1 MLQNIPINLL
11 RLTSYIKINMEG
23 NGMLQK
29 KSLASLVILFWITAA
44 PLFGCTIVMAV
55 KNGKILVGNN
65 EDRSFYKTTI
75 RFLPATEKY
84 FGRIIFGYTD
94 APFQG
99 GMNDQGL
106 FIDGNAL
113 RPTGWKPEEGKPDF
127 RGIVISYILAN
138 CASVADVQAFFQKY
152 NVGGLLRARF
162 PVADRNGDS
171 MVVEYGQGKVQFVER
186 EGYYQIATNFVFT
199 NVKNGNYPCTR
210 YRTADR
216 ILRDA
221 ENLDISLIR
230 NVLDAT
236 HQESRSPSVYS
247 NIYDLKK
254 GQIRIYNVHDF
265 SKAVTLD
272 FNEEL
277 AKGTR
282 TIDLPSLFRE

>member
-1 MLQNIPINLL
+1 MLRN
-11 RLTSYIKINMEG
+11 
-23 NGMLQK
+23 
-29 KSLASLVILFWITAA
+29 KSLASLVIMFWITAA

-55 KNGKILVGNN
+55 KDGKVLVGNN

-75 RFLPATEKY
+75 RFFPATEKH

-113 RPTGWKPEEGKPDF
+113 SPTGWKPEEGKP
-127 RGIVISYILAN
+127 
-138 CASVADVQAFFQKY
+138 
-152 NVGGLLRARF
+152 
-162 PVADRNGDS
+162 RNGDS

-186 EGYYQIATNFVFT
+186 EEYYLIATNFVFT
-199 NVKNGNYPCTR
+199 NVTNGNYPCSR
-210 YRTADR
+210 YRKADR
-216 ILRDA
+216 VLREA
-221 ENLDISLIR
+221 ESLDISLIR

-236 HQESRSPSVYS
+236 HLEGRSPTVYS
-247 NIYDLKK
+247 NIYDLKN
-254 GQIRIYNVHDF
+254 GQIHIYNVHDF

-282 TIDLPSLFRE
+282 TINLPSLFGESGMACQKAG

>member
-1 MLQNIPINLL
+1 ML
-11 RLTSYIKINMEG
+11 R
-23 NGMLQK
+23 K
-29 KSLASLVILFWITAA
+29 KSLASLVIMFWITAV

-55 KNGKILVGNN
+55 KDGKVLVGNN

-75 RFLPATEKY
+75 RFFPATEKH

-94 APFQG
+94 SPFQG

-113 RPTGWKPEEGKPDF
+113 SPTGWKPEEGKPDF
-127 RGIVISYILAN
+127 RGIVIFSILAT

-152 NVGGLLRARF
+152 NVRALSRARF

-171 MVVEYGQGKVQFVER
+171 MVVEYGQGKVQLVER
-186 EGYYQIATNFVFT
+186 EEYYLIATNFVFT
-199 NVKNGNYPCTR
+199 NVTNGNYPCSR

-216 ILRDA
+216 VLREA
-221 ENLDISLIR
+221 ESLDISLIR

-236 HQESRSPSVYS
+236 HLEGRSPTVYS
-247 NIYDLKK
+247 NIYDLKN
-254 GQIRIYNVHDF
+254 GQIHIYNVHDF

-282 TIDLPSLFRE
+282 TINLPSLFGESGMACQKAVLRIK